1 MGTQGHERGLQMSS
15 PLWPRLSLA
24 SRAFLG
30 VGLVSLLY
38 LAWPGARQ
46 PLQAI
51 VQVGVVGAGAL
62 GFHEVWSRDK
72 RKYSDGGLLSPSER
86 VILRLLELVSAVLG
100 LLIVTGRL

>member
-1 MGTQGHERGLQMSS
+1 MNS

-38 LAWPGARQ
+38 LAWPGERQ
-46 PLQAI
+46 FLQAI

-62 GFHEVWSRDK
+62 GFHEVWCRDK
-72 RKYSDGGLLSPSER
+72 RRYNHGGTLSPCER
-86 VILRLLELVSAVLG
+86 GIMRLLELLSVVLG